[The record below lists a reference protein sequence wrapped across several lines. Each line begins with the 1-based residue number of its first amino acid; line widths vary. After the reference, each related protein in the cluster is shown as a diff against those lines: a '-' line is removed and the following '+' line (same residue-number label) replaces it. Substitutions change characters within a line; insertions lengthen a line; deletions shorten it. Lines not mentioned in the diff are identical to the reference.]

1 MAFGRRFGGRSLFF
15 SLLAGKRP
23 SETGSTTTASATI
36 HSGFQTSP
44 NALAHP
50 ASLRA
55 EQENL
60 VVPRPRPR
68 STSRARAG
76 WARGQTWH
84 EPPQSV
90 TAVFYIDELTSDIY
104 NDWSRS
110 LIGAVAKSGSGEA
123 SLAIRSAGD
132 DRRRRDRRAD
142 RRACDSP

>member
-1 MAFGRRFGGRSLFF
+1 EPIRPDPGNGRVAQRKSTSLTWRGSQVRSL
-15 SLLAGKRP
+15 SRPPSIPVSRPRQMLLR
-23 SETGSTTTASATI
+23 T
-36 HSGFQTSP
+36 Q
-44 NALAHP
+44 

-76 WARGQTWH
+76 WARGQTRH

-90 TAVFYIDELTSDIY
+90 TAVFYIDELISGIY
-104 NDWSRS
+104 NNWSRS

-123 SLAIRSAGD
+123 SLAIR
-132 DRRRRDRRAD
+132 
-142 RRACDSP
+142 